1 MQTPSRI
8 IFAVIITILF
18 SAGAG
23 VAEKTSN
30 DSTVDSNCAI
40 KIPEQGSE
48 YNPVIKGNAGGI
60 TQEVVVTLPGQA
72 GHYSLQIIHNGKIL
86 KTIAL
91 SGSDRIDIPLL
102 YNGEEIRLMDG
113 EKILATKKLAVD
125 EVFAGF
131 EVKATP
137 SINPVDLGRVLI
149 PADVVAAR
157 AGQELKIGLW
167 FCPPKQEL
175 NIEVTANARILDLSG
190 EVLASQVLKRK
201 IVDSEVWAAN
211 ELKISTAGLKEG
223 EYSLELSFEKE
234 GRSVY
239 TSKRRLIICAA
250 PAAGREFGA
259 YYTDLKYDAPIR
271 IHRNQR
277 EEKWNETSWEDI
289 WQRGPHRDIVV
300 AFPDGKRYVFWRGSS
315 YAPFWYSNEN
325 VGMCYEWMETGFER
339 GENLLD
345 CVEPLQDKE
354 CRYSRTE
361 IVSSTA
367 ARAVVDWRYA
377 EADFNYKI
385 CNNEWVDE
393 TYTFY
398 PDGFGVRKIR
408 GSIRTSQ
415 PGDWH
420 ETCEFLVLAPNGVRP
435 YEVLP
440 KDIVRFLS
448 VEEGRECILSFP
460 NPEIQDYTRPLID
473 NAYSYK
479 MVTEKP
485 EWPKDVPT
493 LMRVKYHKNDESTPF
508 SVCGNVSKFRIFAG
522 MKEEGGRYAC
532 PVCYCIH
539 FPVTRGL
546 RTWRRLAPG
555 MLNYPG
561 SYSIMTYA
569 CEPLSEKAIDKD
581 LSIVTWA
588 WLIGNTKMSDDE
600 LRRVAYSWVKPAGV
614 KAVQGAKEILYDKCE
629 RGYIVK
635 CDKNKIVEMR
645 FEGDGTR
652 KVFNPVFILE
662 NYSCG
667 EVKVT
672 VNDKPAG
679 SYRAGIEQSY
689 TQDKLVVWTG
699 QEIADNS
706 VIRIEPQKK

>member
-1 MQTPSRI
+1 MRTTSCI
-8 IFAVIITILF
+8 KFAVTVIALF
-18 SAGAG
+18 SVCAVGKDGDVGIQIPA
-23 VAEKTSN
+23 
-30 DSTVDSNCAI
+30 DS
-40 KIPEQGSE
+40 SE
-48 YNPVIKGNAGGI
+48 YNPVMKGSAVGI
-60 TQEVVVTLPGQA
+60 TQEVVVTLPGQS
-72 GHYSLQIIHNGKIL
+72 GHYLLEIVHNGKAL

-91 SGSDRIDIPLL
+91 TGSDRIDVPLL

-113 EKILATKKLAVD
+113 EKLLASKQVTVN
-125 EVFAGF
+125 EMFAGF
-131 EVKATP
+131 EVKAMP
-137 SINPVDLGRVLI
+137 SINPVDLGRLLI
-149 PADVVAAR
+149 PADVTAAR
-157 AGQELKIGLW
+157 SGQELKIGLW
-167 FCPPKQEL
+167 FCPPKDKPDM
-175 NIEVTANARILDLSG
+175 EVTANAKIVGSNG
-190 EVLASQVLKRK
+190 EVLASNSSKHK
-201 IVDSEVWAAN
+201 IIEGEVWAAN
-211 ELKISTAGLKEG
+211 ELNIPIPSLKEG
-223 EYSLELSFEKE
+223 EYNLEMSFEQGDK
-234 GRSVY
+234 VIY
-239 TSKRRLIICAA
+239 TSKRKLIIC
-250 PAAGREFGA
+250 PASETVREFGA
-259 YYTDLKYDAPIR
+259 YYTDLKYDVPIR
-271 IHRNQR
+271 VHRNQR
-277 EEKWNETSWEDI
+277 EEKWNETSWEQM
-289 WQRGPHRDIVV
+289 WLRGPHRDIVV

-361 IVSSTA
+361 IVSNTA

-377 EADFNYKI
+377 ETDFNYKI

-485 EWPKDVPT
+485 DWPKDVPT

-522 MKEEGGRYAC
+522 MKEADGRYAC

-561 SYSIMTYA
+561 SFSIMTYA
-569 CEPLSEKAIDKD
+569 CEPLSEKPIDKD

-600 LRRVAYSWVKPAGV
+600 LRKVASSWVKPTGV
-614 KAVQGAKEILYDKCE
+614 KAVQGASQITYDKCE
-629 RGYIVK
+629 RGYVVK
-635 CDKNKIVEMR
+635 CNKDKVIEMS
-645 FEGDGTR
+645 FSGDGTR

-662 NYSCG
+662 NYSYDQIKI
-667 EVKVT
+667 VINNKQIS
-672 VNDKPAG
+672 DYKAG
-679 SYRAGIEQSY
+679 MEQSY
-689 TQDKLVVWTG
+689 TQDKIVIWIG
-699 QEIADNS
+699 QDIADNS
-706 VIRIEPQKK
+706 IIRIEPQKRM